1 MHCTLCFGFMPT
13 PDGLRALF
21 VYYRVPGTRAA
32 DALQAVTALQQAL
45 IHGVSGLQAR
55 LWCRTNEGDLA
66 SEEQT
71 WMEVYEHPCGMDVLF
86 EEMLAAQVRALP
98 PGLLGPRHTE
108 IFTPL
113 SEPAGHAVQG
123 ARVSEA

>member
-1 MHCTLCFGFMPT
+1 VHCPLCFGFMPT

-21 VYYRVPGTRAA
+21 VYYRVPGTHAT

-45 IHGVSGLQAR
+45 IHNVSGLQAR
-55 LWCRTNEGDLA
+55 LWCRTNEADSACG
-66 SEEQT
+66 EQT
-71 WMEVYEHPCGMDVLF
+71 WMEVYEHPCGVDALF
-86 EEMLAAQVRALP
+86 ENLLAAQVRALP

-113 SEPAGHAVQG
+113 SAPVGDAMQG
-123 ARVSEA
+123 ACVSEA